1 MIEHF
6 VPASSVHS
14 YSKRFNEK
22 GCFSLPKVERF
33 GKKSFVYRRCILC
46 NELPN
51 RIKQIQDF
59 KNFKNTGQSHF
70 SDLK

>member
-14 YSKRFNEK
+14 YSKRFSEK

-33 GKKSFVYRRCILC
+33 GKKYFVYGGAFYGM
-46 NELPN
+46 NY
-51 RIKQIQDF
+51 QF
-59 KNFKNTGQSHF
+59 
-70 SDLK
+70 